1 MRSPSRPIPAAVERW
16 TRWASALRAADAL
29 AGWVAGWIALGIAGG
44 WSTVSEPAI
53 LAAVLVACAA
63 FLRPLRVRWRPVSAW
78 VGVSVARPLRPG
90 DRAWFVRPRQAE
102 PVIVTARRGLRFV
115 VAQPGSASEGL
126 EVRASRVILLPDE
139 RA

>member
-1 MRSPSRPIPAAVERW
+1 MRSPSRPIPDAVERW

-29 AGWVAGWIALGIAGG
+29 AAWCAAWVGLVILTG
-44 WSTVSEPAI
+44 WSAASEPAV

-63 FLRPLRVRWRPVSAW
+63 FVRPIRVRWRPVSAW
-78 VGVSVARPLRPG
+78 VGATVARPLRPG

-115 VAQPGSASEGL
+115 VAQPGSAAEGL
-126 EVRASRVILLPDE
+126 EVRASRVILLPD
-139 RA
+139 

>member
-1 MRSPSRPIPAAVERW
+1 MRSPTRPIPDAIGRW

-29 AGWVAGWIALGIAGG
+29 AAWLAAWVVLAALAGWSVAGELAVVSAVAAACLAL
-44 WSTVSEPAI
+44 V
-53 LAAVLVACAA
+53 
-63 FLRPLRVRWRPVSAW
+63 RPLRVRWRPVSAW
-78 VGVSVARPLRPG
+78 VGISVARPLRPG

-126 EVRASRVILLPDE
+126 EVRATRVLLLPD
-139 RA
+139 